1 MSPSKYFTGEQK
13 EAMVAA
19 IREAEKNTS
28 GEIRIHF
35 ENHTRREVLDRAA
48 QVFAELK
55 MHKTALRNGVLIY
68 IALEDRRLAIL
79 GDAGINA
86 KVSTGYWDDISDQLV
101 SDFKQGNVCGGVC
114 KAVHAIGLQLKNFF
128 PHRADDVNELPDDLS
143 FGQEK

>member
-1 MSPSKYFTGEQK
+1 MSPAKYFTGEQK

-35 ENHTRREVLDRAA
+35 ENHTRKEVLDRAA
-48 QVFAELK
+48 QVFSELK

-68 IALEDRRLAIL
+68 IALEDRKLAIL

-86 KVSTGYWDDISDQLV
+86 KVPADYWDNIKNQLIA
-101 SDFKQGNVCGGVC
+101 DFKQGNICEGVC
-114 KAVHAIGLQLKNFF
+114 KAVQTIGQQLKEFF
-128 PHRADDVNELPDDLS
+128 PYQSDDINELPDDLS
-143 FGQEK
+143 FGKEK